1 MEESETSALDIG
13 RICVKKLGREAGK
26 KCVVVDIVD
35 KSFVLM
41 TGPKALTG
49 VKRRRVNVRHLEPT
63 NDSIKIARRAS
74 DEDIIA
80 ATKTESKTEE
90 KETKVEPKARP
101 RARQKAKPK
110 A

>member
-26 KCVVVDIVD
+26 KCVIIDFVD
-35 KSFVLM
+35 KSFVLV

-63 NDSIKIARRAS
+63 TDSIKIARQAS

-80 ATKTESKTEE
+80 TTKTEDKIEE
-90 KETKVEPKARP
+90 RATKAKP
-101 RARQKAKPK
+101 RTRQKAKPE